1 MVIGIAGSIQRGAN
15 THPLGDNTG
24 DNTGDSPERGPAP
37 WRPARLAE
45 MAKPSAFA

>member
-24 DNTGDSPERGPAP
+24 DSPERGPAP
-37 WRPARLAE
+37 WRPACLAE